1 MLNVSQRLD
10 YLALNVYFGAYE
22 KMFGFGLKLKPKSKP
37 LLSAARRPRD
47 QVSEANASRDENI
60 SPNTEISDCEG
71 SEKIPSVGSGHV
83 EPVMISGSHFKT
95 SDDNVK
101 KDETALKTEP
111 PSISSVNDSNQVIGN
126 DSNRSHP
133 SSDSSKT
140 SENDIS
146 SAAVSGKENYLTD
159 EKLTGRETDKQP
171 DSSILINHQKN
182 AGSNF
187 IAADDFPIVVATSV
201 SHVGSVVII
210 PKTAETLPVVSKTCI
225 GNYIQ
230 NQSTVN
236 ELPKDKEPLSY
247 SKQTADEGNTYSIH
261 QINNSRNILQNNK
274 EKKPQA
280 EGAFRQMINATR
292 KELNEKLKDGNLDKS
307 KLIMRDLI
315 FYNPS
320 SNPMPV
326 WEEGISSEE
335 SVDDVEKTPTPTDYM
350 PVPQLKVGPDGKI
363 ILDST
368 SLVIETGGTKK
379 GRNDIKNCEQVQ
391 ENDSST
397 RKYTRKRNRRIIR
410 KRRNVWNVEET
421 VMFYKALNTIGSD
434 FSVMETVFPDRTRR
448 DLKSKFKREEKRNL
462 VQVNIAMLLHS
473 DFDLE
478 GLKKELERDRA
489 EIARKQQK
497 KIILKKEARKVL
509 KQQKQEARIE
519 KKKLKSEAKNKEKQ
533 QKLEAKMKAK
543 KEKLEAK
550 IREKAQKEK
559 NKKNKTKRAAKNS
572 SQEVER
578 NQNMPTNKRTE
589 RWRGYNMLSSDSDCF
604 DNVPSHSIDYRNLF
618 KSKKYDFERGV
629 RDERLIQIEKNIIN
643 EELNILREKLEKLQ
657 AKKSSEQ
664 MMSKITGATSTTSS
678 TITSKNFTIIYDEK
692 GTEQLVLSS
701 RVCQPSVFTSN
712 MAASTGATSTTS
724 STKHF
729 TIIYDEKGTYD
740 EKAISIEFQ
749 SVSTFSCH

>member
-368 SLVIETGGTKK
+368 SLQVIETGGTKK

-478 GLKKELERDRA
+478 GLKKELD
-489 EIARKQQK
+489 
-497 KIILKKEARKVL
+497 
-509 KQQKQEARIE
+509 
-519 KKKLKSEAKNKEKQ
+519 
-533 QKLEAKMKAK
+533 
-543 KEKLEAK
+543 
-550 IREKAQKEK
+550 
-559 NKKNKTKRAAKNS
+559 KTKRAAKNS